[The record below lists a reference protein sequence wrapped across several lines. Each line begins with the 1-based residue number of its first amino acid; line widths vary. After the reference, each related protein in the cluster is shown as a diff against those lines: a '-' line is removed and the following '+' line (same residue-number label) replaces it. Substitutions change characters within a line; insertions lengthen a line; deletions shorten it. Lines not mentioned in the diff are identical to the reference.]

1 MKSFIATTLFLGCV
15 GRLVHAQVSAWGQCG
30 GQDWTGGTT
39 SKTSVGYSQCIPGT
53 AGATTTS
60 KAPTTTTST
69 APTSTASSKG
79 TFTNPIKKSNGSD
92 PYILKM
98 GRFTQMDTI
107 VGIYSMHFLT
117 IQSNE
122 VDLTTTTWSNI
133 QITRATTINGLKTA
147 TPKVIWTDTATD
159 RCCSMSIT
167 PPAPR
172 MAPLYIFTLRK
183 VLAPTFGA
191 QPGVTPVGS
200 SFQITTRKMNSATT
214 IGNAVVISVPTNSWE
229 TVGAPVNE
237 GPVALINNGRV
248 WVFFSASL
256 CSGTGYKLG
265 RLELVGSDLL
275 NASSWQKYSNPVLL
289 GANGNYEPGHNGFFS
304 GPSGNAYIVY
314 HASAASPG
322 TCDGSRVGISLGPDS
337 TSPSMKPDSEPKPGR
352 TFKIIM
358 EEQAYL
364 DAFVAMVNRNL
375 KDLKKLKK
383 SWDSKWVTS
392 GIWPLIFPLL
402 GYFKEEV
409 AQYEASI
416 KEITLRLADLSTS
429 KYTYED
435 GFNPVDMPKCL
446 EDVHTQ
452 YERCATNIRTMDPV
466 FLEKWRLDTQSP
478 SGFLLPLP
486 EREYRQAV
494 CKQQEVT
501 ENANSWL
508 TKEMPQYA
516 TYTVNNGFFRYQG
529 GHYI

>member
-39 SKTSVGYSQCIPGT
+39 CVSGYVCTYSNSWYSQCIPGT

-92 PYILKM
+92 PYI
-98 GRFTQMDTI
+98 
-107 VGIYSMHFLT
+107 VYS
-117 IQSNE
+117 NGYYY
-122 VDLTTTTWSNI
+122 LTTTTWSNI

-159 RCCSMSIT
+159 RCCSMWAPEIHWISGEGRWFIYYTAGPAGGASVHLHVAKSSGTDIWSSTWSYAGRIVIPNHDTVSSLDPSVFSYNGAYYLLFSSNSATSGYAQSI
-167 PPAPR
+167 
-172 MAPLYIFTLRK
+172 YI
-183 VLAPTFGA
+183 A
-191 QPGVTPVGS
+191 
-200 SFQITTRKMNSATT
+200 KMNSPTT

-289 GANGNYEPGHNGFFS
+289 GANGNNEPGHNGFFS

-322 TCDGSRVGISLGPDS
+322 TCDGSRY
-337 TSPSMKPDSEPKPGR
+337 T
-352 TFKIIM
+352 
-358 EEQAYL
+358 
-364 DAFVAMVNRNL
+364 MVQPL
-375 KDLKKLKK
+375 
-383 SWDSKWVTS
+383 SWDSS
-392 GIWPLIFPLL
+392 G
-402 GYFKEEV
+402 
-409 AQYEASI
+409 
-416 KEITLRLADLSTS
+416 R
-429 KYTYED
+429 
-435 GFNPVDMPKCL
+435 PV
-446 EDVHTQ
+446 
-452 YERCATNIRTMDPV
+452 
-466 FLEKWRLDTQSP
+466 
-478 SGFLLPLP
+478 LPD
-486 EREYRQAV
+486 RKSV
-494 CKQQEVT
+494 V
-501 ENANSWL
+501 
-508 TKEMPQYA
+508 
-516 TYTVNNGFFRYQG
+516 
-529 GHYI
+529 